1 MQGSRWGSLSPESI
15 VILDTQT
22 QTNSKQGIIQMFKT
36 ISDRVAY
43 QFHSFASTP
52 DGEGR
57 EEGQGMAEY
66 GLIRAGVALLA
77 IVAVFA
83 LGPKIG
89 SLLNKVSASLT

>member
-1 MQGSRWGSLSPESI
+1 MI
-15 VILDTQT
+15 K
-22 QTNSKQGIIQMFKT
+22 N
-36 ISDRVAY
+36 ISDRIAS
-43 QFHSFASTP
+43 QFHSFIATP

-66 GLIRAGVALLA
+66 GLILAGVALLA